1 MGCVTSFPRPEVE
14 SGRAQRFHKWWVS
27 RDQPTTHTNHTHEP
41 SPTGF
46 KPARFLITEV
56 AESSRLAPP
65 VLEHLYI
72 THTAAEKTQPSDTA
86 HRDALHYNPLL
97 RSSPSRAVRSVP
109 YVRSPAHT
117 TCEAPAMSAVQAHRP
132 MHSFLVHCLSRLTS
146 PHQRHNAQLPTSTR
160 RGCRSAL
167 PLDGTRHAHMR
178 TPKTHTH
185 TRCAPKSTTRPRSR
199 ASAAGTRRIHQ
210 ETLIGRRPLE

>member
-1 MGCVTSFPRPEVE
+1 MGCVTSFQRPEVE

-46 KPARFLITEV
+46 KPARFLLTEV

-86 HRDALHYNPLL
+86 HRDALHYTPCSDPLL
-97 RSSPSRAVRSVP
+97 REL
-109 YVRSPAHT
+109 YVVYRM
-117 TCEAPAMSAVQAHRP
+117 C
-132 MHSFLVHCLSRLTS
+132 
-146 PHQRHNAQLPTSTR
+146 
-160 RGCRSAL
+160 GAL
-167 PLDGTRHAHMR
+167 HTRHARRRPCPLYKRIVRCIPSLSTAYHGSRRRISATMHSCPRPRGEVVARRFRSTARATR
-178 TPKTHTH
+178 TCARPKH
-185 TRCAPKSTTRPRSR
+185 TRTHDAHPNPPLGHDLAQVQQAPG
-199 ASAAGTRRIHQ
+199 ASIRR
-210 ETLIGRRPLE
+210 R